1 MLNEALKSASNTA
14 SSLYDYTQQYTTTID
29 LTVLETNTDKGKL
42 KTNECGE
49 YLMLLETS
57 SVGSPSLGIP
67 PSSVL
72 VAPKGKQA
80 ASSQFTEVELY
91 QYILLRE
98 MYSSVVDCKTI
109 ALSSNYYIDGKYNE
123 ALYFVRSFLQ
133 EKSYM
138 GASPSVN
145 AQIRDRLIRGLLEST
160 SPDLAVS
167 AIKKYAN
174 LNAYF
179 NASSVLEFAKSYAV
193 AEVGGKIVL
202 GTLGRIAKHPLIK
215 NAVGKILSKFTTEAG
230 DLVRG
235 LTKKDFIS
243 TVADFANS
251 ENAQI
256 ADQAWDLW
264 KYEKW
269 GQLENLFKKYNING
283 GWPPANGGYNIV
295 DDIPL
300 TKGMKFDRYQEWF
313 KLGDNGKPILGGSFT
328 SPINGSPYNY
338 AQRALRVSENQNSLY
353 YEIEILKDLPIKGQ
367 SADVIPWFGQVGK
380 GKQMMFKF
388 QPKGSSYTN
397 FQNLIDEGYI
407 KITIKSSPNGQY
419 INWVG
424 EVFKK

>member
-1 MLNEALKSASNTA
+1 M
-14 SSLYDYTQQYTTTID
+14 YDYTQQYTTSID

-80 ASSQFTEVELY
+80 ASSQFTEIELY

-167 AIKKYAN
+167 AIKKYSN

-215 NAVGKILSKFTTEAG
+215 NAVGKILSKFTTGTGSRIIRTLDEIAPNG
-230 DLVRG
+230 AIPPNSQTNNLFHRWFDDLLPEELDLVLGNSTLKKELERRIRWPG
-235 LTKKDFIS
+235 GEHEWCMVCEIKTFKSWEIPMAEIHRFRTKTLDLTGVNPNTGAVFTHGGAGS
-243 TVADFANS
+243 TLFHNELRTVIQSSSSLADFNTRLMQLI
-251 ENAQI
+251 NRWQI
-256 ADQAWDLW
+256 NP
-264 KYEKW
+264 
-269 GQLENLFKKYNING
+269 NLL
-283 GWPPANGGYNIV
+283 PP
-295 DDIPL
+295 L
-300 TKGMKFDRYQEWF
+300 
-313 KLGDNGKPILGGSFT
+313 
-328 SPINGSPYNY
+328 
-338 AQRALRVSENQNSLY
+338 
-353 YEIEILKDLPIKGQ
+353 IK
-367 SADVIPWFGQVGK
+367 
-380 GKQMMFKF
+380 
-388 QPKGSSYTN
+388 
-397 FQNLIDEGYI
+397 
-407 KITIKSSPNGQY
+407 
-419 INWVG
+419 
-424 EVFKK
+424 

>member
-1 MLNEALKSASNTA
+1 MAEIYAAYNLALTVADSLAPEISETINNIGEFIQKLKNDVSNYVGGIQDAKKMKANFKFAEKYAETLLKDPTLPDSTRQKLSNAYQTALETKDFFCNGTDCNTTSKDGNGPNLIEELITPLCEQNKAKLLALNEALKSASNTA

-72 VAPKGKQA
+72 VAPKGKLA

-98 MYSSVVDCKTI
+98 MYSSLVDCKTI

-215 NAVGKILSKFTTEAG
+215 NAVGKILSKFTTGTG
-230 DLVRG
+230 D
-235 LTKKDFIS
+235 
-243 TVADFANS
+243 
-251 ENAQI
+251 
-256 ADQAWDLW
+256 
-264 KYEKW
+264 
-269 GQLENLFKKYNING
+269 
-283 GWPPANGGYNIV
+283 
-295 DDIPL
+295 
-300 TKGMKFDRYQEWF
+300 
-313 KLGDNGKPILGGSFT
+313 
-328 SPINGSPYNY
+328 
-338 AQRALRVSENQNSLY
+338 
-353 YEIEILKDLPIKGQ
+353 
-367 SADVIPWFGQVGK
+367 
-380 GKQMMFKF
+380 
-388 QPKGSSYTN
+388 
-397 FQNLIDEGYI
+397 
-407 KITIKSSPNGQY
+407 
-419 INWVG
+419 
-424 EVFKK
+424 